1 MSMKVERSSLDQVKA
16 RFATNK
22 KKAEEKELKYN
33 FQQKVSDMKEEVR
46 VKYMLQIIIETRLN
60 KQMME

>member
-22 KKAEEKELKYN
+22 KKAEEKEIKYN
-33 FQQKVSDMKEEVR
+33 FQQKVSDMKEEV
-46 VKYMLQIIIETRLN
+46 KP
-60 KQMME
+60 K